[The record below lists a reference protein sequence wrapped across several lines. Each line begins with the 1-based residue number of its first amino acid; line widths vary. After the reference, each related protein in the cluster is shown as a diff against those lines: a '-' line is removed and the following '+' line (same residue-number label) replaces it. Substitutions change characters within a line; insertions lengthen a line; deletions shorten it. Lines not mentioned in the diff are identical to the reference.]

1 MNTENRDDLQAL
13 IGADYQLQWIIGH
26 GGMSTVWLADDVAN
40 QREVALKVLRP
51 EFSSNEE
58 FLARFRNEALAA
70 EGINSPNVVATY
82 DYREVESPAGFS
94 MCFIAME
101 YIRGESLADL
111 IAREGQ
117 LDEPLALDVLE
128 QAAHGLAVIHRMG
141 LVHRDIKPGNLMVTQ
156 NGQIKITDFGIA
168 KAAAAVPLT
177 RTGMVVGTAQYV
189 SPEQAQG
196 LDVGPASDVYSLSVV
211 GYEMLTGKR
220 PFTGDSSV
228 SVALAHVSNEPPPMP
243 ITVGAQTRELI
254 EIGLRK
260 DPAQRFADGNELQLA
275 VHQVREGE
283 RPAQPG
289 GRTQVIATEP
299 SPTASTQML
308 ADVSEE
314 RTTRPA
320 GAYPPSA
327 ARAVQA
333 SHQAAPP
340 QMRPEAHLTPARA
353 AGSVPGSAGSAQ
365 GAVDKQKSSKAGPW
379 IAGLLLL
386 ALAGGG
392 AAWAWTSGAFNGI
405 SGQRTAPTSTQ
416 TTVTETETTVEEE
429 PTVTVTEPSRRR
441 PSHEQS
447 EPGTLKVESDTP
459 KPSPSE
465 AEEPTASP
473 SPSPELPTEQQTPT
487 PSPSPSP
494 VPQQPQQSAPQ
505 QPQPQNPAEGPAPQ
519 QPGQGNGG
527 IELSYFPPVTG
538 GLP

>member
-82 DYREVESPAGFS
+82 DYREVQSPAGFS

-117 LDEPLALDVLE
+117 LEEPLALDVLE

-156 NGQIKITDFGIA
+156 SGQIKITDFGIA

-211 GYEMLTGKR
+211 GYEMLTGTR

-228 SVALAHVSNEPPPMP
+228 SVALAHVSNEPPPLP
-243 ITVGAQTRELI
+243 ITIAAPTRELI

-260 DPAQRFADGNELQLA
+260 DPAQRFTDGNELQLA

-320 GAYPPSA
+320 GAAYPPSA

-333 SHQAAPP
+333 NHQAAQS
-340 QMRPEAHLTPARA
+340 QMRPEAQPMPARA
-353 AGSVPGSAGSAQ
+353 AGSVPGSGGGAQ
-365 GAVDKQKSSKAGPW
+365 GGVDKQKSSKAGPW

-392 AAWAWTSGAFNGI
+392 AAWAWTSGAFDGLL
-405 SGQRTAPTSTQ
+405 GPGPAPTSTE
-416 TTVTETETTVEEE
+416 TTVTQTETTVEEE
-429 PTVTVTEPSRRR
+429 PTVTVTEPSRQPKTKER
-441 PSHEQS
+441 S

-459 KPSPSE
+459 TPSPDE
-465 AEEPTASP
+465 KEPTASP
-473 SPSPELPTEQQTPT
+473 SPAPASPTEQQTPT
-487 PSPSPSP
+487 PSPSPA
-494 VPQQPQQSAPQ
+494 PQQPQQPEPQ
-505 QPQPQNPAEGPAPQ
+505 QPQTQNPAEGPAPQ